1 MPLKVS
7 IVVRFLFNLT
17 CALLSGAAVALLTT
31 TVVQHF
37 VSEPTNHPKVALAPL
52 ETHWGVERAKI
63 PVQSEPPT
71 EHADRPKT
79 ELLGANPG
87 LQQSALTVDVRDPA
101 KPGAADVLPSAAQT
115 QAPSHEAPDSS
126 AQQDKAAAAQPS
138 TQTLGRQQLATLP
151 PAVILSAP
159 PRQAP
164 SAEQAMAPTR
174 TATAP
179 ANAGPA
185 ASNLPQIGIPAQA
198 AAPSTPPSGTS
209 SLPSEALAAT
219 EPAPSAPPRQA
230 AATMMPPSAA
240 QTQALSHQAPDSS
253 AQQDKATAAQPSTQ
267 TLGHQ
272 QQPNMLA
279 QEILHEK
286 KPVST
291 GIAAHIS
298 IHYRLGS
305 TPARANAELL
315 AMWIAPF
322 GFGAPQILTT
332 GHVVQSPVVRYFFRQ
347 DADAA
352 SLLVRELQKSDGT
365 WRTEDCTS
373 YRHKPPTG
381 TIEVWPVQVQ

>member
-159 PRQAP
+159 PQQAP
-164 SAEQAMAPTR
+164 LAEQAMAPTR

-179 ANAGPA
+179 ANAGSA

-240 QTQALSHQAPDSS
+240 VTQALSHQAPDSS
-253 AQQDKATAAQPSTQ
+253 AQQDKAAAGQPSTQ

-272 QQPNMLA
+272 QQPNVLA
-279 QEILHEK
+279 QENLYQK

-352 SLLVRELQKSDGT
+352 SLLVRELQKRDGT